1 MQTETY
7 NDIIEKSKDKI
18 RKDTS
23 FIRRNY
29 PVLVLAWVAYII
41 ATVVSTGAVAAHV
54 FLRLNETFN
63 TVVAAIFTV
72 LITALVIVFQFML
85 KAFVDDCQAKAW
97 RKGGS
102 DRVMMLGKIIAG
114 LTGLIAGALLSI
126 NGADKAVDFVRKE
139 KTETAVKTIDLAPIK
154 TEFDSRI
161 AALQAQRRTYEAST
175 WKGKPTPHALR
186 GVKRIDDQIALI
198 NAERMAKVMQVDSVN
213 TAMLSEYQAET
224 ATNSN
229 AARGFMG
236 IAEILII
243 PLCLILIGIYDD
255 GVKKEAKSIGVQ
267 VGANF
272 P

>member
-1 MQTETY
+1 MQSDTY
-7 NDIIEKSKDKI
+7 NDIIEKSKEKI
-18 RKDTS
+18 RKDNS

-54 FLRLNETFN
+54 FIRLGETFN
-63 TVVAAIFTV
+63 TVVAVIFTV
-72 LITALVIVFQFML
+72 LITGLVIVFQFML
-85 KAFVDDCQAKAW
+85 KYFVDDCQAKAW

-102 DRVMMLGKIIAG
+102 DRFMMLGKIIAG
-114 LTGLIAGALLSI
+114 LVGLIAGAMLSI

-139 KTETAVKTIDLAPIK
+139 KTETAVKAIDLAPIK

-175 WKGKPTPHALR
+175 WKGKPTPQSLR
-186 GVKRIDDQIALI
+186 GVKKIDEQIALI
-198 NAERMAKVMQVDSVN
+198 NAERGAKVMQIDSVN

-236 IAEILII
+236 IAECLII
-243 PLCLILIGIYDD
+243 PLCLILIGIFDD
-255 GVKKEAKSIGVQ
+255 GVKREAKSIGVKLPDP
-267 VGANF
+267 F
-272 P
+272 

>member
-1 MQTETY
+1 MQSDTY

-18 RKDTS
+18 RKDNS

-41 ATVVSTGAVAAHV
+41 ATLVSTGAVAAHV
-54 FLRLNETFN
+54 FIRMHETFN

-72 LITALVIVFQFML
+72 LITGLVVVFQFML
-85 KAFVDDCQAKAW
+85 KSFVDDCQAKAW

-102 DRVMMLGKIIAG
+102 DRVMMLGKIVAG
-114 LTGLIAGALLSI
+114 LTGLIAGAMLSI

-139 KTETAVKTIDLAPIK
+139 KTETAVKTIDLVPIK

-161 AALQAQRRTYEAST
+161 AALQRQRAVYEAST

-186 GVKRIDDQIALI
+186 GVKKIDDQIALI
-198 NAERMAKVMQVDSVN
+198 NAERAAKVAQVDSSNV
-213 TAMLSEYQAET
+213 ALLSEYQAET

-243 PLCLILIGIYDD
+243 PLCLILIGIFDD
-255 GVKKEAKSIGVQ
+255 GVKREAKSIGVQ
-267 VGANF
+267 VGQTF
-272 P
+272 